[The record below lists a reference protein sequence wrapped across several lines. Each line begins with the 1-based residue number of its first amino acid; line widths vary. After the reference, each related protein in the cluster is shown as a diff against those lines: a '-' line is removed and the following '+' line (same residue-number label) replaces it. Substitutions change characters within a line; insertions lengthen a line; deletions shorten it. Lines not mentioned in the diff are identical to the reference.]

1 MRALLWPNAVA
12 AAPLLPHS
20 TPPMQHLATVCE
32 GPGGFRV
39 SLDVHQFAPAELS
52 VRTHDK
58 AVVIEGKHEEKPDE
72 HGYVERHF
80 VRRYLL
86 PEEYDADH
94 LHEDE
99 QGRKIKTVPIM
110 VSGSPAVKSSP
121 PVHQVFPDVKAGPPE
136 HSAKP
141 ASHHL

>member
-1 MRALLWPNAVA
+1 MKAR
-12 AAPLLPHS
+12 
-20 TPPMQHLATVCE
+20 
-32 GPGGFRV
+32 FRV
-39 SLDVHQFAPAELS
+39 SLDVHQFAPVAELS

-58 AVVIEGKHEEKPDE
+58 AVVIEDKHEKKLDE

-86 PEEYDADH
+86 PEETAYNLQ

-110 VSGSPAVKSSP
+110 MSGSPAVKSSP